1 MAPSLLGS
9 DLPRLPSRGSP
20 VRPRKH
26 ILWTIALATLLAGMC
41 WPARADAQ
49 WRRYRPYR
57 PAVVVVGGFY
67 DPFWYDPWYGYG
79 YQYPFGPPPFRYPYY
94 AFDPGASI
102 RVEVTPKEAE
112 VYVDGYY
119 AGVVDDFDGVFQ
131 RLPVFPGEHDIELY
145 LDGYRTVKQRVYA
158 TPRRTFKLKYKME
171 HLGPGEQAEPRPEPP
186 NPPIAGAQTQAPV
199 PPGRG
204 PAGRRMPPPQQPPP
218 PPAAQPGQRAEASA
232 YGSIAIRVQPAD
244 ADILIDGEKWRGPEA
259 QDRLVIDVA
268 EGRHTIEVQKSGF
281 RTYVTDVQVRR
292 GETTTLNVSL
302 RTQNEQ

>member
-1 MAPSLLGS
+1 
-9 DLPRLPSRGSP
+9 
-20 VRPRKH
+20 VRARKH
-26 ILWTIALATLLAGMC
+26 ILCPIALATLFVSIC

-57 PAVVVVGGFY
+57 PAVVVVGGYY

-94 AFDPGASI
+94 AYDPGASI

-131 RLPVFPGEHDIELY
+131 RLPVEPGEHEIELY
-145 LDGYRTVKQRVYA
+145 MDGYRAVKQRVYT
-158 TPRRTFKLKYKME
+158 TPRRTFKLKYTME
-171 HLGPGEQAEPRPEPP
+171 RLGAGEQAEPRPEPP
-186 NPPIAGAQTQAPV
+186 NPPQAGTQPTV
-199 PPGRG
+199 PPGPPGPPGPPARG

-218 PPAAQPGQRAEASA
+218 PPAQPGQRPEASA

-268 EGRHTIEVQKSGF
+268 EGRHTIEIQKSGY
-281 RTYVTDVQVRR
+281 RAYVTDVQVRR